1 MELDERAAAAKR
13 SAIRQAAAAARRGLP
28 GIPDETID
36 SAVEAFTD
44 VTPPEEPEV
53 TIGLVTIKSLYTA
66 PKAQSRKPGNVL
78 LNWQRLV
85 DIVPDVSLAGLGAA
99 TLPIAPAWSAV
110 LAGLYV
116 WNKIWRGSVEEFTDS
131 EAVAVLA
138 LWKNRT
144 EENKIS
150 EVDGFSKTNEIR
162 ASYSLPPLTNG
173 QFATVID
180 RLVQI
185 RCIELKDGTIW
196 LREGVR
202 VKYA

>member
-1 MELDERAAAAKR
+1 M
-13 SAIRQAAAAARRGLP
+13 
-28 GIPDETID
+28 
-36 SAVEAFTD
+36 
-44 VTPPEEPEV
+44 
-53 TIGLVTIKSLYTA
+53 
-66 PKAQSRKPGNVL
+66 
-78 LNWQRLV
+78 
-85 DIVPDVSLAGLGAA
+85 
-99 TLPIAPAWSAV
+99 
-110 LAGLYV
+110 